1 MHYFTETSAEMF
13 NSLWIWCET
22 EGVSLLWQ
30 GSASGRN
37 LWESFYYCWERGG
50 GSITGWGGGSDWF
63 IRRHMAR
70 PLTTLETEANRSRA
84 TGGLFIYFKHLFEF
98 QSLKVRTQMHL

>member
-37 LWESFYYCWERGG
+37 LWEFLLLLGEGG
-50 GSITGWGGGSDWF
+50 GINNWVGGGSDWV